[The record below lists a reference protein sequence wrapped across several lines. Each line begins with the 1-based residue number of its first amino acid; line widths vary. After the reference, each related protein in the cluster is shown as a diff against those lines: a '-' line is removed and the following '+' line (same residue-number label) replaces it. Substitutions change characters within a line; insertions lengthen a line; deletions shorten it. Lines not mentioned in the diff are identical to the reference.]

1 MALWICEGCT
11 TKYAVGL
18 HRCPR
23 CHSTDFHEEDSMP
36 KISRAAGAT
45 NGLPDEA
52 VVETVEP
59 EAPVVEPDVEPETL
73 APEPEPETASEPEV
87 EPEADPEPAPVKR
100 TRARAAKPAEDTT
113 DTPEPEPEAEE

>member
-73 APEPEPETASEPEV
+73 APEPEAASEAEA

-100 TRARAAKPAEDTT
+100 TRARAAKPTEDTT
-113 DTPEPEPEAEE
+113 DTPEPDPEAEE

>member
-18 HRCPR
+18 FCCPR

-45 NGLPDEA
+45 NGLPEEA
-52 VVETVEP
+52 VVETVETVEP

-73 APEPEPETASEPEV
+73 APEPEPEAASEPEA
-87 EPEADPEPAPVKR
+87 EPEAEPEPAPVKR

-113 DTPEPEPEAEE
+113 EPDPEAEE